1 MLFFFTALVD
11 FLGLS
16 ISLWLAAYL
25 LARGFPSRITLRAAV
40 VMLSLA
46 AFFISAYINIH
57 HVRAGSAAWRAAFLT
72 LGLTVWYDVTYRIL
86 PLRAQN
92 NTRWV
97 MWGVYALG
105 LFTFGRL
112 IVLQDVFVDE
122 PEAALWV
129 TRVRTGASYLT
140 FGIFQAFVMAATLYN
155 FWLGAQVGAG
165 PHNRF
170 FLIATS
176 VTAVSIVGYGIFAL
190 TGRIL
195 IPRIIQDSLLLTAV
209 ALFGYS
215 VARHQAFV
223 ERHTTL
229 HDFPVSGLAI
239 VGLSSLYAALTQQ
252 RGAPADEV
260 AFITVLA
267 ILTHSAYDLAR
278 EFLDRL
284 LHRHEGKLR
293 RQLRRLAHDVSG
305 ESNLPAS
312 LQQGLTGL
320 CRTLNASGGFVAVRR
335 QNEFVVTASVHSLS
349 LDSAVEPP
357 MVMGDDLRQPPI
369 GSIGDQ
375 PSAPLAEKVAWL
387 APVFA
392 GNDQVAVVGLGP
404 RPARSDY
411 SESDLDLLIETAD
424 WVGKMIDADAR
435 QEVGRKQLI
444 ALAAEVQSREVKLQA
459 GAEDLIAAFEHQLD
473 AQFVRLVEEGL
484 KRLTDYTTLGQLP
497 LTAQLQI
504 QGETHIERGKALRAQ
519 LIRAI
524 ETLRPAEQ
532 RPSGILPRE
541 WHGYAILHDAYID
554 DVPNREIM
562 ARLYISESTFNR
574 QRRKALQAVAR
585 ALLEMKLGVAAEQ
598 FAYSA

>member
-1 MLFFFTALVD
+1 MLFFFTSLTD

-25 LARGFPSRITLRAAV
+25 LARGFPSRITLRAVV

-46 AFFISAYINIH
+46 AFFISAYINVH
-57 HVRAGSAAWRAAFLT
+57 QVRAGSAAWRAAFLT

-86 PLRAQN
+86 PTRAQN

-105 LFTFGRL
+105 LFTIGRL
-112 IVLQDVFVDE
+112 IALQDVFVDE

-140 FGIFQAFVMAATLYN
+140 FGIFQVFVMAATLYN
-155 FWLGAQVGAG
+155 FWLGAQAGAG

-190 TGRIL
+190 VGRIL
-195 IPRIIQDSLLLTAV
+195 IPRIIQDGLLLTAV

-223 ERHTTL
+223 ERRTTL
-229 HDFPVSGLAI
+229 HDFPLSGLAI

-252 RGAPADEV
+252 RGAPAEEI
-260 AFITVLA
+260 AFIAVLA
-267 ILTHSAYDLAR
+267 VLTHSAYDLAR

-293 RQLRRLAHDVSG
+293 RQLRRLARDVSG
-305 ESNLPAS
+305 ESNLQTS

-320 CRTLNASGGFVAVRR
+320 CRTLNASGGFIAVRR

-349 LDSAVEPP
+349 LDSTVEPP
-357 MVMGDDLRQPPI
+357 MVMGDDLRQPP
-369 GSIGDQ
+369 
-375 PSAPLAEKVAWL
+375 APLADKVAWL
-387 APVFA
+387 APAFVR
-392 GNDQVAVVGLGP
+392 NDQAAVVGLGP

-411 SESDLDLLIETAD
+411 SESDLDLLAETAD
-424 WVGKMIDADAR
+424 WVGQMMDADTR
-435 QEVGRKQLI
+435 QEAGRTQLI
-444 ALAAEVQSREVKLQA
+444 ELAAEVQSREVKLQA
-459 GAEDLIAAFEHQLD
+459 GAEDLIAVFENQLD
-473 AQFVRLVEEGL
+473 AQFVRWVEEGL
-484 KRLTDYTTLGQLP
+484 RRLTDYTTLGQLP

-504 QGETHIERGKALRAQ
+504 QGETHIERGKAVREH
-519 LIRAI
+519 LIQAI
-524 ETLRPAEQ
+524 ETLRPAGP

-541 WHGYAILHDAYID
+541 WHVYAILHDAYVED
-554 DVPNREIM
+554 APNREVM

-585 ALLEMKLGVAAEQ
+585 ALLEMRQGVMAGQ